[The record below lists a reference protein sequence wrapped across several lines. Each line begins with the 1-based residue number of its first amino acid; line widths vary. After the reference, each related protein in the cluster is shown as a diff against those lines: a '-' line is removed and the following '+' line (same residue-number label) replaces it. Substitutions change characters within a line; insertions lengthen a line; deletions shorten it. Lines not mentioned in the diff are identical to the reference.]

1 MGLFHSFAGLLYVR
15 LTSADVS
22 VLLSQ
27 ISAKNV
33 PLYRVEWIDDLTVKG
48 MIHRKDYRFLREL
61 IEHRGDRLEIVK
73 RRGLYWGGKN
83 LLQRPVLLS
92 GTVFFLLL
100 ALYLPSRILF
110 VKVEGNRA
118 VSAKLILEAA
128 EDCGI
133 SFGASRREVRS
144 EKVKNALLEQIPE
157 LQWVGVNTSGCVA
170 TISVTEKSVA
180 QQSQEQPSGV
190 SSIVAARDG
199 VIWECTVTRGNA
211 LCQVGQAVKA
221 GQTLVSGYTDCGITI
236 KATRAEA
243 EIYAQ
248 TLRDLEV
255 VTPTNVTTRGDKLR
269 CETKYSLMIGKKTI
283 NLFKDSGISD
293 ATCVKMYEEY
303 FLTLPGGFQLP
314 IGIVRETWSYYDCR
328 ETEITQEASL
338 AWLQTAAE
346 DYLHSQM
353 IAGRILSEDTEVLTE
368 NGICCLSGRFA
379 CLEMIGL
386 VKDEE
391 ILQR

>member
-1 MGLFHSFAGLLYVR
+1 MGLFHSLAGLLCVR
-15 LTSADVS
+15 FISADVS
-22 VLLSQ
+22 GLLSQ
-27 ISAKNV
+27 ISGRNV
-33 PLYRVEWIDDLTVKG
+33 PLYRVEWIDDLTVQG
-48 MIHRKDYRFLREL
+48 TVHRKDYRFLREL
-61 IEHRGDRLEIVK
+61 VEHRGDRLEIVK
-73 RRGLYWGGKN
+73 RQGLYWDGVN
-83 LLQRPVLLS
+83 IRQRPVLFF
-92 GTVFFLLL
+92 GAVVFLLL
-100 ALYLPSRILF
+100 ALFLPSRILF

-118 VSAKLILEAA
+118 VPTKLILEAA

-180 QQSQEQPSGV
+180 QQSLEQQSGV

-255 VTPTNVTTRGDKLR
+255 VTPTNAAIRGDEHR
-269 CETKYSLMIGKKTI
+269 RETKYSLLIGKKLI

-293 ATCVKMYEEY
+293 TTCVKMYEEH

-314 IGIVRETWSYYDCR
+314 ISIVRETWCYYDCWES
-328 ETEITQEASL
+328 ETAQQASL

-353 IAGRILSEDTEVLTE
+353 IAGRILSQDTEVLTE
-368 NGICCLSGRFA
+368 NGICRLSGRFA